1 MNFITKILKK
11 LILIFKAKSLIHLI
25 KIFFIFGLAGSLSLY
40 LSELFYDIINV
51 KEYINISILNFF
63 IKVIFLILVYQLTLL
78 IIAMIFGE
86 FKYFLKFFTKFFN
99 RFKF

>member
-1 MNFITKILKK
+1 MYEILKK

-40 LSELFYDIINV
+40 LSELLYNA
-51 KEYINISILNFF
+51 INIQHF
-63 IKVIFLILVYQLTLL
+63 INIYIVNLFVKIIFLILVYQLTLL
-78 IIAMIFGE
+78 SISIIFGE
-86 FKYFLKFFTKFFN
+86 FKYFIKFFTKFFN